1 MTSGVLP
8 SFGITLAA
16 ARGARTVYTLTGRRG
31 MDSLSTDG
39 ELTSADRDGFRG
51 RLVSVPLGES
61 AFEDLRCSAFR
72 FERSTG
78 DAAGMADVARLIF
91 VVHGG
96 VSVQDDADEVEV
108 GAGQWFLVP
117 ARRSFVMHSTGSS
130 RLLSVLLPTRKL
142 RTPRERLDALGM
154 RPLADAAISPAF
166 ESLLR
171 SLSQSAPN
179 DNTVEADLTAHA
191 LLDLARALLAAQPA
205 SEPDD
210 PDDAVRARV
219 HDFIEHNYAD
229 PNLHVSVISAA
240 LGVSVRRLHRLFESE
255 PLSISQCIRRWRV
268 TAAGRELLLTDEPFE
283 TIARRVG
290 FGSSDTGYRGFRDE
304 YGMTPAEYRRRGRA

>member
-1 MTSGVLP
+1 MTSGVVP
-8 SFGITLAA
+8 VFGITLAA
-16 ARGARTVYTLTGRRG
+16 ARGSRTVYTLTGRRG
-31 MDSLSTDG
+31 MDSLAADG
-39 ELTSADRDGFRG
+39 ELASIDHDGFRG

-72 FERSTG
+72 FERSVS
-78 DAAGMADVARLIF
+78 AAAAMTDVARLIF

-96 VSVQDDADEVEV
+96 VTVQDGAEESEIL
-108 GAGQWFLVP
+108 AGQWALLP
-117 ARRSFVMHSTGSS
+117 ARRSFVMSSDGSS
-130 RLLSVLLPTRKL
+130 RLLSVLVPTRKL
-142 RTPRERLDALGM
+142 RTPRERLDALAL
-154 RPLADAAISPAF
+154 RPLADTAIGPAF
-166 ESLLR
+166 ESMLR
-171 SLSQSAPN
+171 SLSSSAPD

-191 LLDLARALLAAQPA
+191 LLDLTRALLAGQPDG
-205 SEPDD
+205 EPDS

-229 PNLHVSVISAA
+229 PNLHVSVIAAA

-283 TIARRVG
+283 AIARRVG

-304 YGMTPAEYRRRGRA
+304 YGMTPAEYRRRGRV

>member
-1 MTSGVLP
+1 MTSGVMP

-16 ARGARTVYTLTGRRG
+16 ARGSRTVYTLTGRRG
-31 MDSLSTDG
+31 MDSLAADGDLTSTDH
-39 ELTSADRDGFRG
+39 DGFRG

-72 FERSTG
+72 FERTAS
-78 DAAGMADVARLIF
+78 AASAMADVARMIF
-91 VVHGG
+91 VVHGSIAVHEG
-96 VSVQDDADEVEV
+96 AERVAVD
-108 GAGQWFLVP
+108 AGQWVLAP
-117 ARRSFVMHSTGSS
+117 ARRSFVMSSDGSS
-130 RLLSVLLPTRKL
+130 RLLSVLIPTRKL
-142 RTPRERLDALGM
+142 RTPRERLDALAL
-154 RPLADAAISPAF
+154 RPLAHTAIGSAF
-166 ESLLR
+166 ESMLR

-191 LLDLARALLAAQPA
+191 LLDLTRALLATQPA
-205 SEPDD
+205 GEPDD

-268 TAAGRELLLTDEPFE
+268 TAAGRELLLTQEPFE
-283 TIARRVG
+283 SIARRVG
-290 FGSSDTGYRGFRDE
+290 FGSSDTGYRSFRDE
-304 YGMTPAEYRRRGRA
+304 YGMTPAEYRRRGRV

>member
-1 MTSGVLP
+1 MTSGVMP

-16 ARGARTVYTLTGRRG
+16 ARGSRTVYTLTGRRG
-31 MDSLSTDG
+31 MDSLAADG
-39 ELTSADRDGFRG
+39 DLSSADHDGFRG

-72 FERSTG
+72 FERSVG
-78 DAAGMADVARLIF
+78 AAAAMADVA
-91 VVHGG
+91 
-96 VSVQDDADEVEV
+96 V
-108 GAGQWFLVP
+108 G
-117 ARRSFVMHSTGSS
+117 S
-130 RLLSVLLPTRKL
+130 
-142 RTPRERLDALGM
+142 
-154 RPLADAAISPAF
+154 AF

-171 SLSQSAPN
+171 SLSQSAPD

-191 LLDLARALLAAQPA
+191 LLDLSRALLAAQPA
-205 SEPDD
+205 GEPAD

-229 PNLHVSVISAA
+229 PNLHVSVIAAA

-268 TAAGRELLLTDEPFE
+268 TAAGRELLLTQEPFE
-283 TIARRVG
+283 SIARRVG
-290 FGSSDTGYRGFRDE
+290 FGSSDTGYRSFRDE
-304 YGMTPAEYRRRGRA
+304 YGMTPAEYRRRGRV